1 MPVNPQDDTATVCHL
16 TSLHP
21 ATDNRIFGKQAVSL
35 ARAGYR
41 VTVVGRH
48 DREEV
53 RQGVRI
59 VPLSTPQRR
68 GIRRLGAACRL
79 LRLALRERADV
90 YQIHDPDLVPVGLL
104 LRLCGKKVIYDAHE
118 DYRRNLLIRGN
129 VPRLLR
135 RPMADLWWAFE
146 RVAARCFSWVFVAD
160 TCIGVY
166 SATPRSTLITNVPP
180 RSFLNIEPRH
190 REDQN
195 LQLLFLGIITRQRG
209 IREIIAALDLLRD
222 DRVEL
227 HVVGSTED
235 PELLRVLESHPKIV
249 YHGWTP
255 WEEVRNRLAEADVG
269 LLIFQ
274 PNVALLGVSGQG
286 NTKLFEYM
294 AAGIPVLIS
303 DFPKLREFLDP
314 IGACLAVDPTNPKRI
329 AEAIDYLHENHG
341 QRRAMG
347 ERGRRAVRDRYHWER
362 EEKKLLAVYEDL
374 LAGRPRDAS
383 RTLTPPETNPRAA
396 DDRPVETL
404 AKR

>member
-1 MPVNPQDDTATVCHL
+1 VKDQDQAPAVCHL
-16 TSLHP
+16 TTLHR

-53 RQGVRI
+53 RDGVRI
-59 VPLSTPQRR
+59 VPLSTPRR
-68 GIRRLGAACRL
+68 SWLRRFGSAFRL
-79 LRLALRERADV
+79 LRLALRQRADA

-118 DYRRNLLIRGN
+118 DYRRNLLIRGDL
-129 VPRLLR
+129 PRLLL
-135 RPMADLWWAFE
+135 RPMADLWWVFE
-146 RVAARCFSWVFVAD
+146 RVVARCFSWVFVAD

-166 SATPRSTLITNVPP
+166 SASSRRTLITNVPP
-180 RSFLNIEPRH
+180 RSFLDIKPCDRQGE
-190 REDQN
+190 N
-195 LQLLFLGIITRQRG
+195 LQLLFLGMISEQRG
-209 IREIIAALDLLRD
+209 IREIIAALDLLRNG
-222 DRVEL
+222 RVEL
-227 HVVGSTED
+227 HVVGATED
-235 PELLRVLESHPKIV
+235 PELLRTFEDHPKIT
-249 YHGWTP
+249 YHGWKS
-255 WEEVRNRLAEADVG
+255 WQEVRARLAEADVG

-314 IGACLAVDPTNPKRI
+314 IGACLAVDPTDPKKI
-329 AEAIDYLHENHG
+329 AEAIDYLHENPG

-347 ERGRRAVRDRYHWER
+347 QNGRRAVREQYHWER
-362 EEKKLLAVYEDL
+362 EEKKLLAVYEGL
-374 LAGRPRDAS
+374 LAGRRRHAPR
-383 RTLTPPETNPRAA
+383 TVPTPQADPPATN
-396 DDRPVETL
+396 DRPVEHL
-404 AKR
+404 AER